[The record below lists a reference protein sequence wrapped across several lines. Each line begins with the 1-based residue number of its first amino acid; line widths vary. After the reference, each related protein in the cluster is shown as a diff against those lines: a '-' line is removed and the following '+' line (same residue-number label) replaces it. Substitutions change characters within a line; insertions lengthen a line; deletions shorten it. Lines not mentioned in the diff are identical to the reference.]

1 MAERALPIFRST
13 DEFLAWE
20 ERQAERY
27 ELVGGVLRL
36 MSGDTANHDLV
47 AMNVAR
53 CLGNALAGGPCFVHG
68 SNLKVRSPERAV
80 MYPDVFV
87 RCGANRGDAQ
97 VVDDPVLVV
106 EVLSP
111 STQRGDLTLKRWA
124 YQAIPT
130 LQAILFVA
138 ADAAAIELSER
149 EPDGSW
155 RSRHYRGL
163 EATVPLT
170 ALGVELPAAEI
181 YMGADLGT
189 KPLENIGE

>member
-1 MAERALPIFRST
+1 MAEPALPIFRT
-13 DEFLAWE
+13 VDEFLAWE

-36 MSGDTANHDLV
+36 MSGGTANHDLV
-47 AMNVAR
+47 AMNLAR
-53 CLGNALAGGPCFVHG
+53 CLGNALAGRPCFVHG
-68 SNLKVRSPERAV
+68 SNLKVRSPEGAS

-87 RCGANRGDAQ
+87 RCGSNRGEAQ

-111 STQRGDLTLKRWA
+111 STQRDDLTLKRWA

-130 LQAILFVA
+130 LQAILLVSA
-138 ADAAAIELSER
+138 QAAAIELAER

-163 EATVPLT
+163 DATVPLA
-170 ALGVELPAAEI
+170 ALGIELPAAEV
-181 YMGADLGT
+181 YMGVDLETQQLGAT
-189 KPLENIGE
+189 R

>member
-1 MAERALPIFRST
+1 MAEPALPIFRST

-20 ERQAERY
+20 EQQAERY
-27 ELVGGVLRL
+27 EFVGGVLRL
-36 MSGDTANHDLV
+36 TSGGTANNDLV
-47 AMNVAR
+47 GMNI
-53 CLGNALAGGPCFVHG
+53 GGALRAALRGGPCFVHG
-68 SNLKVRSPERAV
+68 SNLKIRSPDRAV

-87 RCGANRGDAQ
+87 RCGSHRSDAQ

-111 STQRGDLTLKRWA
+111 SIQRDDLTLKRWA

-130 LQAILFVA
+130 LQAILFVSA
-138 ADAAAIELSER
+138 QAAAIELAER

-163 EATVPLT
+163 EATVPLA
-170 ALGVELPAAEI
+170 ALGIELPTPEVYLGVAP
-181 YMGADLGT
+181 GAG
-189 KPLENIGE
+189 

>member
-1 MAERALPIFRST
+1 MAEPALPIFRAV
-13 DEFLAWE
+13 DEFLVWE
-20 ERQAERY
+20 ERLAERY
-27 ELVGGVLRL
+27 ELVGGVLRP
-36 MSGDTANHDLV
+36 MSGGTANYDLV

-53 CLGNALAGGPCFVHG
+53 CLGNALTGRPCFVHG
-68 SNLKVRSPERAV
+68 SNLKVRSPDRAV

-111 STQRGDLTLKRWA
+111 STQRDDLTLKRWA

-130 LQAILFVA
+130 LQAILLVSA
-138 ADAAAIELSER
+138 QAAAIELAER

-163 EATVPLT
+163 DATVPLA
-170 ALGVELPAAEI
+170 ALGIELPAAEV
-181 YMGADLGT
+181 YMGVDLETQQLGAT
-189 KPLENIGE
+189 R

>member
-1 MAERALPIFRST
+1 MAEPALPIFRT
-13 DEFLAWE
+13 VDEFLAWE
-20 ERQAERY
+20 EQQAGRY

-36 MSGDTANHDLV
+36 MSDGTANHDLV
-47 AMNVAR
+47 AMNLAR
-53 CLGNALAGGPCFVHG
+53 CLGNALAGRPCFVHG
-68 SNLKVRSPERAV
+68 SNLKVRSPDGAV

-111 STQRGDLTLKRWA
+111 STQRDDLTLKRWA

-130 LQAILFVA
+130 LQAILLVSA
-138 ADAAAIELSER
+138 QAAAIELAER

-163 EATVPLT
+163 DASLPLA
-170 ALGVELPAAEI
+170 ALGLELALAEV
-181 YMGADLGT
+181 YAGADLGA
-189 KPLENIGE
+189 G